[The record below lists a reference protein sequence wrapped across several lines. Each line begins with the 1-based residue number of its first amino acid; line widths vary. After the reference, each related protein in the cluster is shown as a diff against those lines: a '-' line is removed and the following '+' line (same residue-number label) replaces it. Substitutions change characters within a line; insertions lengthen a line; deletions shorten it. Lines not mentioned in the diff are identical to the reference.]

1 MSLNTKNDYSVPA
14 EARRVL
20 EKGILGNPLIQ
31 PHLPRGAA
39 EAAQHIVFDGSH
51 EPSLPV
57 NWRFAESISALKAY
71 EATVLSVLLQRK
83 YGVGPVKIQINTY
96 GPLP

>member
-1 MSLNTKNDYSVPA
+1 MAPDTKNDYSVPA

-20 EKGILGNPLIQ
+20 EKGILENPLIQ
-31 PHLPRGAA
+31 PHLPQGAV
-39 EAAQHIVFDGSH
+39 EAAQHVTFDGSH

-71 EATVLSVLLQRK
+71 EATVLSVLMQR
-83 YGVGPVKIQINTY
+83 N
-96 GPLP
+96 